1 MSRLAGN
8 EPGQGAS
15 AADWVGWY
23 WGDFLP
29 AWVERAHDPGA
40 IGFFDVLDAA
50 GEPVQPGR
58 RTVLA
63 QARLLFTFAH
73 LALCSDNP
81 AHHRAARIAREA
93 LPAFRKAPGPFRPC
107 ARGRGAGHGRPG
119 GPVVGQL

>member
-93 LPAFRKAPGPFRPC
+93 LPAFRKAPGLFVR
-107 ARGRGAGHGRPG
+107 ARGAGGLATGDPADQL
-119 GPVVGQL
+119 VGQL